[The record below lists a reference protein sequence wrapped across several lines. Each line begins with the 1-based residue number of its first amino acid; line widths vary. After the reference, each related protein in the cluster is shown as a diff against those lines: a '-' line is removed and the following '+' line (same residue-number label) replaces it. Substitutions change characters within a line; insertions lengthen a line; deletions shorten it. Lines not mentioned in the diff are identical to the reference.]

1 LSPEVSR
8 SAPAATLSAPATTA
22 ATTKLRAIP
31 AHFVAHPLAVFLR
44 HPLPPL
50 GSLTVFLRHPLPLF
64 AHFLAHLATL
74 VRRYLRVHGPG
85 DSRQGR
91 QHEQH
96 ARHHPP
102 DKHFQNLS
110 HCTLRLSHHNGTPS
124 WGSMPA
130 L

>member
-1 LSPEVSR
+1 MAAILPPEVSR
-8 SAPAATLSAPATTA
+8 SAPAAALSAPTATA
-22 ATTKLRAIP
+22 RLRTMP
-31 AHFVAHPLAVFLR
+31 AHFIAHPLAVFLR

-50 GSLTVFLRHPLPLF
+50 GSLAVFLRHPLPLF

-102 DKHFQNLS
+102 DKHFHDLS
-110 HCTLRLSHHNGTPS
+110 RWTC
-124 WGSMPA
+124 
-130 L
+130 